1 MNRQTIFIGAAITA
15 VALIMVAW
23 ALTAGGSPAD
33 DSNGRQS
40 DDIRN
45 DDHQSND
52 VQNGNPP
59 GGDLPGD
66 TPDGYLGQYMV
77 YRTSS
82 LLSPNGTLRIEII
95 DEYEES
101 GKTMLLYSITLK
113 IPLLGVNNNYEYRL
127 PADGGSITDVLG
139 KFNYGDPTAT
149 DQKITNTIN
158 GKRYTNN
165 TNVYPST
172 LFGQTS
178 SVWVGTDDGM
188 IYQIRTTTASTT
200 LTWKLTETNIMM

>member
-23 ALTAGGSPAD
+23 TLTAGGSPAD

-40 DDIRN
+40 DDLRN

-52 VQNGNPP
+52 IQNGDPS

-66 TPDGYLGQYMV
+66 TPDSYLGQYIV

-82 LLSPNGTLRIEII
+82 LFGPNGTLRIEIV

-101 GKTMLLYSITLK
+101 GNTMLLYSITLK
-113 IPLLGVNNNYEYRL
+113 ILMLGVNNNYEYRL
-127 PADGGSITDVLG
+127 PADGGSITDILG

-172 LFGQTS
+172 LFDQTS

-200 LTWKLTETNIMM
+200 LTWKLTETNIKL